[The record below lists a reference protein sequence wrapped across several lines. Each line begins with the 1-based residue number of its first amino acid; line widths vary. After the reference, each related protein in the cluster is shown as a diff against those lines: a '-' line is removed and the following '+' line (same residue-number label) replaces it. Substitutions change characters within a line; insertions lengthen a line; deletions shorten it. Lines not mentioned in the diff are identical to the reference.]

1 MTTETDYVSWSRL
14 VTLHGRVEQR
24 LAEVLQAEH
33 SLGLSEYRALCHLA
47 SSEDGELRM
56 QVLADRTGLNQSSI
70 SRLVDRLERAAL
82 AERVHC
88 GGDRR
93 GVYAKITQ
101 AGRDRQ
107 AKAKPSYVAALSRS
121 LDEHTDDERLAE
133 VVRHLR
139 AN

>member
-1 MTTETDYVSWSRL
+1 MTTEADYNAWSRL

-47 SSEDGELRM
+47 TTEDGELRM
-56 QVLADRTGLNQSSI
+56 QELADRTGLNQSSI
-70 SRLVDRLERAAL
+70 SRLVSRLERTGL
-82 AERVHC
+82 AKRVHC

-93 GVYAKITQ
+93 GVYASITPD
-101 AGRDRQ
+101 GRQRQ
-107 AKAKPSYVAALSRS
+107 AKAKPSYVGALSQA
-121 LDEHTDDERLAE
+121 LDEHAADERLAE

-139 AN
+139 AG

>member
-1 MTTETDYVSWSRL
+1 MSAEADYTAWSRL

-70 SRLVDRLERAAL
+70 SRLVGRLERAEL

-93 GVYAKITQ
+93 GVYARITQ

-107 AKAKPSYVAALSRS
+107 AKAKPSYLSALTSS
-121 LDEHTDDERLAE
+121 LDEHAGDERLTE

-139 AN
+139 AG